1 MGGNEQIM
9 QVSVCFKYCLALL
22 IFGVSCWM
30 TWREANGSWDELT
43 LAKGISPL
51 QGSASVSACCP
62 NLVAELNTV
71 TLDSENSKITTTEE
85 KDEDARLA
93 VFENANFYINIKK
106 LDVSPIKKKT
116 LTQPLKHY
124 TIQTRPIWSI
134 LYTLRMMQSMLQLIG
149 PQTVIQRR
157 KI

>member
-1 MGGNEQIM
+1 
-9 QVSVCFKYCLALL
+9 
-22 IFGVSCWM
+22 
-30 TWREANGSWDELT
+30 
-43 LAKGISPL
+43 
-51 QGSASVSACCP
+51 
-62 NLVAELNTV
+62 LVAELNTV

-124 TIQTRPIWSI
+124 TI
-134 LYTLRMMQSMLQLIG
+134 
-149 PQTVIQRR
+149 
-157 KI
+157 